1 MQLSCSWSLV
11 RCYRLSFFTS
21 IDFDHR
27 AVLWVACLFLVG
39 GGTAFDLA
47 FGALF
52 SKVYRVRWVVA
63 NVTSGRG
70 RARNKRRS
78 FLPVVGGEKEGC
90 SKGGEG
96 GRLPVVYIK

>member
-1 MQLSCSWSLV
+1 M
-11 RCYRLSFFTS
+11 
-21 IDFDHR
+21 
-27 AVLWVACLFLVG
+27 WVAFWFLAG

-70 RARNKRRS
+70 RARNKRKS

-90 SKGGEG
+90 WKGEEG
-96 GRLPVVYIK
+96 GHLPVVFSK